1 MNNAVAVTEAR
12 SLAFALE
19 PRQAIHPSWRA
30 ALLGHAL
37 PESTWNSAAAQP
49 YLARQ
54 LSLHDLHADGQN
66 SSVGDLAVFLHLN
79 WRGASRLAL
88 CIGACLAGREIRRAI
103 GHAEVQSLHD
113 VLGRRVHGF
122 CLREAPLICAGEH
135 STGLDVLDTGYGGAL
150 EFLGTQ
156 ALLQAMLPL
165 QAVWQCLRIKL
176 ERVPVL
182 RLAWA
187 ERNMPDEQAT
197 QVVRNVARTLTQ
209 EWLHED
215 LC

>member
-1 MNNAVAVTEAR
+1 MNAVAVAEAR
-12 SLAFALE
+12 SIAFALE

-54 LSLHDLHADGQN
+54 LSLHDLHADRQS
-66 SSVGDLAVFLHLN
+66 SSVGDLAVYLHLN

-88 CIGACLAGREIRRAI
+88 CVGACLAGQEIRRSI
-103 GHAEVQSLHD
+103 GHDEVRSLHG
-113 VLGRRVHGF
+113 VLGTRVHGF
-122 CLREAPLICAGEH
+122 CLHQAPLICAGER
-135 STGLDVLDTGYGGAL
+135 STGLSVLDTGYGEAL
-150 EFLGTQ
+150 AFLGAQ

-165 QAVWQCLRIKL
+165 QAVWQCFRIKL

-187 ERNMPDEQAT
+187 ERNMPDEQAI
-197 QVVRNVARTLTQ
+197 QVVRNVARTLSQ